1 MPHEPSQLPDPLD
14 ELLRQAS
21 WPEPSPAALHRL
33 EQTWN
38 AISPARR
45 RILGPV
51 AVAVAAVVLI
61 AGAGLAI
68 WLGRPPTMRPT
79 QVVVAQPQP
88 HSVEVVMPV
97 VFAPRPPNPLEL
109 AAIQAESA
117 RPPLLSAKKAVA
129 VIDEALLTSLQNP
142 HSDFPVLATDLQS
155 RINPQI
161 LQGELRRQISDVRN
175 PARAAAIQLLGIV
188 GSPQSVSFLLP
199 LLQEPKVRAVA
210 MQAICGLA
218 DVSTLVRLIPSAKDD
233 AEKSELIA
241 AMLRRNPVE
250 TMPEFLRLVENLQT
264 QQAALQSLDEL
275 DHPPTQ
281 ELMAALG
288 AANMADRFAAA
299 RALGHIDGPNTTAEL
314 VGRIEENRSRREC
327 IAALLL
333 SRGKEAKTVVAEAR
347 QSPRLQPL
355 VRALQSE
362 LQLKQLD

>member
-1 MPHEPSQLPDPLD
+1 MPQEPSQLPDPLD
-14 ELLRQAS
+14 ELLRQAT
-21 WPEPSPAALHRL
+21 WPETPPAALHRL
-33 EQTWN
+33 EQTWD
-38 AISPARR
+38 AISPVRR

-68 WLGRPPTMRPT
+68 WLSRPT
-79 QVVVAQPQP
+79 KLRPTPVVITQLRP

-97 VFAPRPPNPLEL
+97 VFAPRAPNPLEL
-109 AAIQAESA
+109 AAIEAESA
-117 RPPLLSAKKAVA
+117 RPPVLPAKKAVA
-129 VIDEALLTSLQNP
+129 AIDEALLASLRDNRGDL
-142 HSDFPVLATDLQS
+142 SVLAADLQS
-155 RINPQI
+155 HVSPQT

-175 PARAAAIQLLGIV
+175 PARATAIRVLGMV

-199 LLQEPKVRAVA
+199 PLQDPQVRPAA
-210 MQAICGLA
+210 MQAICRLS
-218 DVSTLVRLIPSAKDD
+218 DVSTLARLIPSAKDD
-233 AEKSELIA
+233 AEKSQLIA
-241 AMLRRNPVE
+241 AMLRRNPAE
-250 TMPEFLRLVENLQT
+250 SMPEFLRLVENLQT
-264 QQAALQSLDEL
+264 RQAALQSLDEL

-299 RALGHIDGPNTTAEL
+299 RALGHIDGPHTTAEL